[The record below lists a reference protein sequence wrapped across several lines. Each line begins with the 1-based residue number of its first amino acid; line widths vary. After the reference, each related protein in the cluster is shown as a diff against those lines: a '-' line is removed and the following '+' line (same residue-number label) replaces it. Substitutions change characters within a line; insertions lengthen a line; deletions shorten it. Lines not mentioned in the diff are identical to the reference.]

1 MSSVYST
8 ANVVIPDDA
17 PTPTGYHILVVV
29 PKVEEQTKGGIILPS
44 DIKDKEDIASIVAK
58 VVTLGNNCYPNEDNR
73 FRGKAWCKV
82 GDWVVLSK
90 YVGHRFEYDGVEMR
104 IINDDSVLAV
114 IKDPTKISRANT

>member
-44 DIKDKEDIASIVAK
+44 DIKDKEDIA
-58 VVTLGNNCYPNEDNR
+58 
-73 FRGKAWCKV
+73 
-82 GDWVVLSK
+82 
-90 YVGHRFEYDGVEMR
+90 
-104 IINDDSVLAV
+104 
-114 IKDPTKISRANT
+114 

>member
-44 DIKDKEDIASIVAK
+44 DIIDKEDIASIVAK
-58 VVTLGNNCYPNEDNR
+58 VVTL
-73 FRGKAWCKV
+73 
-82 GDWVVLSK
+82 
-90 YVGHRFEYDGVEMR
+90 
-104 IINDDSVLAV
+104 
-114 IKDPTKISRANT
+114 